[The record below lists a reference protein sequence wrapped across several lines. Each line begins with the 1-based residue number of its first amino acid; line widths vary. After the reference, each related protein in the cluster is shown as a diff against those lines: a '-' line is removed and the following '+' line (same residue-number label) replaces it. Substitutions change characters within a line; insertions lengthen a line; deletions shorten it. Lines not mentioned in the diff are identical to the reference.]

1 MHLPIPPP
9 PTPNPAFGASLETP
23 FSSEPLDQIRT
34 GKIKQLYNLPLTSAI
49 YKYPLSQPTRVNF
62 LGLEGDEHA
71 FHKHGGPDKA
81 LLHYCSRHYD
91 VWKTEQPQSA
101 HRFTIGAF
109 GENLVSK
116 VANER
121 NVCIGDI
128 FLIGTDVLVQVTMPR
143 QPCYKLNHRF
153 EVKDMSRLSQE
164 FSRTG
169 WYYRVLQEGAISA
182 GDRISLVERR
192 HERWTVAN
200 VQHYLHRET
209 RNFAAME
216 EIVKIEELG
225 EEVKKIFQNRLKK
238 NFEDQNQRLVGDE
251 TLALKTWSEYRVV
264 RKQRE
269 ANRVVSLILEAVH
282 PVGSDDDIRVEPGS
296 HVRLK
301 LGGNMMRAYS
311 VVSGAQNRFEIGVA
325 LEPNSRGGSKYLH
338 ESLKEGDILSASQI
352 VSSFPLSREADHHVL
367 IAGGIG
373 ITAFLAAAEQMQENG
388 ESYTLHLAV
397 RSEDDIPFSSRLAR
411 LGRNVITYPKSIGK
425 RLIVAQILARTNDN
439 THIYC
444 CGPSRLMDA
453 VSSEA
458 IKYGISPDH
467 IHFEA
472 FEIATSGD
480 PFTAEIATTKK
491 TIQVDECQTLL
502 DALRESG
509 LEIPSSCEAGSCGTC
524 RVGYLKGRI
533 DHRGT
538 GLLESEKDF
547 ALLSCASRGVGHVVL
562 DL

>member
-1 MHLPIPPP
+1 
-9 PTPNPAFGASLETP
+9 
-23 FSSEPLDQIRT
+23 
-34 GKIKQLYNLPLTSAI
+34 
-49 YKYPLSQPTRVNF
+49 
-62 LGLEGDEHA
+62 
-71 FHKHGGPDKA
+71 
-81 LLHYCSRHYD
+81 
-91 VWKTEQPQSA
+91 
-101 HRFTIGAF
+101 
-109 GENLVSK
+109 
-116 VANER
+116 
-121 NVCIGDI
+121 
-128 FLIGTDVLVQVTMPR
+128 
-143 QPCYKLNHRF
+143 
-153 EVKDMSRLSQE
+153 
-164 FSRTG
+164 
-169 WYYRVLQEGAISA
+169 
-182 GDRISLVERR
+182 
-192 HERWTVAN
+192 
-200 VQHYLHRET
+200 
-209 RNFAAME
+209 ME

-251 TLALKTWSEYRVV
+251 TLTLKSWSEYRVV

-269 ANRVVSLILEAVH
+269 TNRVVSLIKQCTQWALVMIFESSQAR
-282 PVGSDDDIRVEPGS
+282 II
-296 HVRLK
+296 
-301 LGGNMMRAYS
+301 
-311 VVSGAQNRFEIGVA
+311 VSRSGW

-397 RSEDDIPFSSRLAR
+397 RSENDIPFSSRLEK

-425 RLIVAQILARTNDN
+425 RLIVAQILARTNDD
-439 THIYC
+439 THVYC

-458 IKYGISPDH
+458 SKYGISPDH

-491 TIQVDECQTLL
+491 AIQVDECQTLL